1 VPSPQWGETPLGL
14 VVLRAD
20 ATASAGDILAVCNE
34 RLGKVQR
41 LSVVE
46 VRSEL
51 PKNAIGKILKRQLRA
66 PYWELAIT
74 ASGDSAA

>member
-1 VPSPQWGETPLGL
+1 
-14 VVLRAD
+14 
-20 ATASAGDILAVCNE
+20 
-34 RLGKVQR
+34 VQR